1 MPKTG
6 RRYKIYQAETGVTY
20 QYSFEGRRGVV
31 RPEGQGA
38 GSDFA
43 FLVTADQQP
52 PFELRVFVS
61 ARGLEA
67 WRNAHGRALDAN
79 EQYAAA
85 KMRLYRAFD
94 ELERVVDERFRLVV
108 DETNIEELL
117 APLELA

>member
-1 MPKTG
+1 MPRMG
-6 RRYKIYQAETGVTY
+6 RRYKTYQGETGVTY
-20 QYSFEGRRGVV
+20 QYYFEVRRSVV

-43 FLVTADQQP
+43 FVIIADQRP
-52 PFELRVFVS
+52 PFVLKVFV
-61 ARGLEA
+61 AE
-67 WRNAHGRALDAN
+67 RALAAWHDAHQRELTPN

-94 ELERVVDERFRLVV
+94 EVERLSDEPLGLIVDEI
-108 DETNIEELL
+108 NIEELL

>member
-6 RRYKIYQAETGVTY
+6 RRYKLYAAETGISF
-20 QYSFEGRRGVV
+20 QYSFEGRRSVV

-52 PFELRVFVS
+52 TFELRVFV
-61 ARGLEA
+61 ADRALAA
-67 WRNAHGRALDAN
+67 WRSAHGRDLDPN

-85 KMRLYRAFD
+85 KMRLFRAFD
-94 ELERVVDERFRLVV
+94 ESERLVEERLSLVV

-117 APLELA
+117 EPLELT

>member
-1 MPKTG
+1 MAKTG

-52 PFELRVFVS
+52 PFELRVFV
-61 ARGLEA
+61 AERAIEA
-67 WRNAHGRALDAN
+67 WRSAHGRGLDAN

-94 ELERVVDERFRLVV
+94 EIERVVEERLSLVV
-108 DETNIEELL
+108 DETNIEDLL
-117 APLELA
+117 GPLELA